1 MSSKKTDA
9 RSKRTLVII
18 PTYNEIENIAKMIDT
33 VSELPESPDILIVD
47 DNSPDGT
54 GKKVIEIKEVRNNVN
69 LISRKGKL
77 GLGTAYIEGFRYAIE
92 NSYDYVIE
100 MDCDFSHDPKD
111 ISRLIE
117 EMQNYDLVIGS
128 RYIQGVNVVNWPL
141 KRLLLSIGASVYTR
155 IITGLPLKDATSGF
169 KCFKREVLESIDL
182 NTIRSNGYSFQIEMH
197 FKVWKK
203 KFRIKEIPIIFTDR
217 IDGHS
222 KMGKDIVKEAVF
234 MVWKLRFPF
243 LAKKFKKDRVD

>member
-1 MSSKKTDA
+1 LSSKETDA
-9 RSKRTLVII
+9 RSKKTLVII
-18 PTYNEIENIAKMIDT
+18 PTYNEIENISRMIET
-33 VSELPESPDILIVD
+33 VSGLPESPDILIVD

-54 GKKVIEIKEVRNNVN
+54 GDKVVEILKLRNNVS
-69 LISRKGKL
+69 IIRRRGKL
-77 GLGTAYIEGFRYAIE
+77 GLGTAYIEGFRFAIKNE
-92 NSYDYVIE
+92 YDFIIE

-111 ISRLIE
+111 ISRLIA
-117 EMQNYDLVIGS
+117 EMGNYDLVIGS

-169 KCFKREVLESIDL
+169 KCFRRNVLESIDL
-182 NTIRSNGYSFQIEMH
+182 NSIRSNGYSFQIEMH
-197 FKVWKK
+197 FKAWKN

-243 LAKKFKKDRVD
+243 LAKKLKNNRII